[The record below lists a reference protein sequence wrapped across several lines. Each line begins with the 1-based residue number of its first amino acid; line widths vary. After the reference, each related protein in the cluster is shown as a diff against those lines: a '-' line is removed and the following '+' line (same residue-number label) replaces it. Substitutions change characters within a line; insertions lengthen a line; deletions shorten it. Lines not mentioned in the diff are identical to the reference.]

1 MQEKRNA
8 MGVELYT
15 RSAGQAQRDSSD
27 YLTPV
32 GVTFCFFP
40 LFFLIECAC
49 FCYRF
54 ARIPAKVSTEEQEV
68 EKAESDRRNTSVKRR
83 KKKKDMSSTASSA
96 NSEQGERERGP
107 CVRCTS
113 LCKRCDRMPNKG
125 FCKTHSIRFSF
136 FPHLSAYPVSL
147 YGGFPFSFCL

>member
-8 MGVELYT
+8 VGVELYT
-15 RSAGQAQRDSSD
+15 RSVGQAQRDSSD
-27 YLTPV
+27 YLTPI

-40 LFFLIECAC
+40 PFFLIECAC

-83 KKKKDMSSTASSA
+83 KKKKRHEFNGIIGQLRT
-96 NSEQGERERGP
+96 GREREGP
-107 CVRCTS
+107 V
-113 LCKRCDRMPNKG
+113 
-125 FCKTHSIRFSF
+125 
-136 FPHLSAYPVSL
+136 
-147 YGGFPFSFCL
+147 